1 MVGDEGAMSDG
12 IEHRVEELE
21 NKVRALQQ
29 LLLSHI
35 LAFDQVDLLATDA
48 TFDIALSQLDAA
60 LDDGRD
66 PIAVRLA
73 GLIESVQKARE

>member
-35 LAFDQVDLLATDA
+35 LAFDQVDALATDA
-48 TFDIALSQLDAA
+48 TFDIAVSQIDAA
-60 LDDGRD
+60 LDQRRD
-66 PIAVRLA
+66 PIAFCLARLV
-73 GLIESVQKARE
+73 ETVQKARC